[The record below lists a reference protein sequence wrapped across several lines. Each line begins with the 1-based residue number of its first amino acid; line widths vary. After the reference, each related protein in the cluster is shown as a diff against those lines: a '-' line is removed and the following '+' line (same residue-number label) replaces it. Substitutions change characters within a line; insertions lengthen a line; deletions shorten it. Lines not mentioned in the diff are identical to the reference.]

1 MKATQVRLW
10 PTAIVMRRKSGHI
23 LSAVS
28 ATAALVWAAPIAAQ
42 SGEAVSRAV
51 VQPLPP
57 PGVGDLNEALRR
69 LARNSA
75 DLDALIDAGNASLEL
90 NDVDAAIGF
99 FGRAQELS
107 PGDPRIKLGLA
118 GAYVRSE
125 RPIDALRLFEE
136 AERGGAST
144 AAFAADRGLAYD
156 LVGDNAAAQ
165 AQYRLAL
172 AAGQDP
178 ETVRRLALSQA
189 IAGDRE
195 AFEKTL
201 YPQLADENFAGFR
214 ARAFGLAI
222 LGDEEEA
229 VAIAEAVMPADLSA
243 RISPYLRYMVRL
255 TKAQQA
261 AAVNLGIFP
270 RAAQIGRDDPRIAQ
284 YIASASPARSVGAR
298 LAPEGEPLG
307 SRAPEDSEAQ
317 RRRPDRAF
325 SSVGNATSAS
335 EPAPQRVARAVDNSI
350 DPRQRIVPQ
359 AARDP
364 APAAAAPPA
373 VAPPAEETVQRAVS
387 RPVVQQIPAP
397 APTST
402 LASQAPAVSGELPP
416 ATPSASQPSRIVL
429 GDTATPAPG
438 FDLGSVPASRVA
450 STTAAAALP
459 EPEPEPA
466 SVADAFAGFT
476 LSPAAPVTTPS
487 GAVDIT
493 AIEPPREVERKPP
506 PEPEP
511 PAHPS
516 RHWVQVATGK
526 NVEAFKWDWRRIS
539 RKAPEILGDFEPMTT
554 PWVEANRLLAGPFES
569 EKAADETVAK
579 LREAEVDSFTF
590 TSEEGQEIVPL
601 D

>member
-1 MKATQVRLW
+1 MKAMQGRLW
-10 PTAIVMRRKSGHI
+10 PTAIVMRRKSGHV
-23 LSAVS
+23 LL
-28 ATAALVWAAPIAAQ
+28 ATGALAALAWAVPSAAQ
-42 SGEAVSRAV
+42 SDEAVSRAV

-57 PGVGDLNEALRR
+57 PGVQDLNNALQR

-107 PGDPRIKLGLA
+107 PNNPRVKLGLA

-136 AERGGAST
+136 AERQGAST
-144 AAFAADRGLAYD
+144 TAFASERGLAYD

-165 AQYRLAL
+165 AQYRQAL
-172 AAGQDP
+172 SAEQDP

-222 LGDEEEA
+222 LGDEDEA

-243 RISPYLRYMVRL
+243 RISPYLRYMPRL

-284 YIASASPARSVGAR
+284 YTGSTSAAQAPGAR
-298 LAPEGEPLG
+298 LAPQGEALG
-307 SRAPEDSEAQ
+307 PREPEETEAQ

-325 SSVGNATSAS
+325 SSVDAPAS
-335 EPAPQRVARAVDNSI
+335 ESPPAS
-350 DPRQRIVPQ
+350 
-359 AARDP
+359 
-364 APAAAAPPA
+364 APAIA
-373 VAPPAEETVQRAVS
+373 QRAVS
-387 RPVVQQIPAP
+387 QPVVQQIPASPP
-397 APTST
+397 AAT
-402 LASQAPAVSGELPP
+402 LASQTQPASGELPP
-416 ATPSASQPSRIVL
+416 ATPTASQPSRIVL
-429 GDTATPAPG
+429 NDTATPAPG
-438 FDLGSVPASRVA
+438 FDLGSVPASRPAA
-450 STTAAAALP
+450 SAPATTQPA
-459 EPEPEPA
+459 PEPA

-476 LSPAAPVTTPS
+476 LSASPAFETSA

-493 AIEPPREVERKPP
+493 AIEPPREVEQEPP
-506 PEPEP
+506 AEPEP
-511 PAHPS
+511 PVHPS

-526 NVEAFKWDWRRIS
+526 DVEAFKWDWRRIS
-539 RKAPEILGDFEPMTT
+539 RKAPEVLGDFEPMTT
-554 PWVEANRLLAGPFES
+554 PWVEANRLLAGPFGS
-569 EKAADETVAK
+569 EKAADEAVAR

-590 TSEEGQEIVPL
+590 TSEEGQEILPL

>member
-1 MKATQVRLW
+1 MKATQGRLW
-10 PTAIVMRRKSGHI
+10 PAAIAMRRISGPI
-23 LSAVS
+23 LFATSAI
-28 ATAALVWAAPIAAQ
+28 AALASAAPAAAQ
-42 SGEAVSRAV
+42 SGDAVSRAV

-57 PGVGDLNEALRR
+57 PGVDDLNDALRR

-75 DLDALIDAGNASLEL
+75 DLDALIDAGNASLDL
-90 NDVDAAIGF
+90 NDVAAAIGF

-107 PGDPRIKLGLA
+107 PGNPRVKLGLA

-136 AERGGAST
+136 AERGGVSTTEFAS
-144 AAFAADRGLAYD
+144 ARGLAYD

-165 AQYRLAL
+165 AQYRVAL
-172 AAGQDP
+172 AAEQDP

-222 LGDEEEA
+222 LGDEDEA
-229 VAIAEAVMPADLSA
+229 VAIAEAVMPAELSA

-284 YIASASPARSVGAR
+284 YTASTSAAPAAGQR
-298 LAPEGEPLG
+298 LAPAGEPLG
-307 SRAPEDSEAQ
+307 SRETEDSEAQ
-317 RRRPDRAF
+317 RRRPDRGF
-325 SSVGNATSAS
+325 SSVDNAASAR
-335 EPAPQRVARAVDNSI
+335 EALPPGFAPTN
-350 DPRQRIVPQ
+350 
-359 AARDP
+359 
-364 APAAAAPPA
+364 APPQEA
-373 VAPPAEETVQRAVS
+373 VPVVS
-387 RPVVQQIPAP
+387 QPVVQQIPA
-397 APTST
+397 ST
-402 LASQAPAVSGELPP
+402 PAPAVARATDTASGELPP
-416 ATPSASQPSRIVL
+416 AASAGEQPTRIVL
-429 GDTATPAPG
+429 NEVATPAAPAPAPG
-438 FDLGSVPASRVA
+438 FDLGSVPASQPA
-450 STTAAAALP
+450 SAPAAPQP
-459 EPEPEPA
+459 EPEPT

-476 LSPAAPVTTPS
+476 LSPSAPFAAS
-487 GAVDIT
+487 NGAVDIT
-493 AIEPPREVERKPP
+493 EIEPPREVEQKPP

-516 RHWVQVATGK
+516 RVWVQVATGK
-526 NVEAFKWDWRRIS
+526 DVEAFKWDWRRIS
-539 RKAPEILGDFEPMTT
+539 RKAPEVLGDFEPMTT
-554 PWVEANRLLAGPFES
+554 PWVEANRLLAGPFKS
-569 EKAADETVAK
+569 EKAADEAVSK
-579 LREAEVDSFTF
+579 LRDLDVDSFTF
-590 TSEEGQEIVPL
+590 TSEEGQEILPL